1 MSNQL
6 NLVKKLLE
14 FIEDYENEMDND
26 DLNQFSIYLYE
37 KLAKQESET
46 KSGTEEI
53 KDFKN
58 YKQIP
63 TVEFSTLLVQLF
75 KFARSYTKKVFQDKP
90 WNSIDEY
97 GFLASLLV
105 TESMSKHEL
114 TEIHMLE
121 MSSGSEI
128 IKRLMKNELIREFTD
143 PDDKRIKRVA
153 LTERGRSELI
163 SAFEDM
169 HKVSKIVIGNLSNEE
184 LFSTI
189 NIFRKLSLFHNQI
202 HKYDRNTEIPE
213 LYSKYIW
220 QQ

>member
-14 FIEDYENEMDND
+14 FIEDYENEMNND

-75 KFARSYTKKVFQDKP
+75 KFARSYTKKVFQGKP

-97 GFLASLLV
+97 GFLASLLI

-114 TEIHMLE
+114 TELHMLE

-128 IKRLMKNELIREFTD
+128 LKRLMKNELIREFTD

>member
-14 FIEDYENEMDND
+14 FIEDYENEMNND

-114 TEIHMLE
+114 TELHMLE

-128 IKRLMKNELIREFTD
+128 LKRLMKNELIREFTD

>member
-6 NLVKKLLE
+6 NLLKKLLN
-14 FIEDYENEMDND
+14 FIEDYEIEMKND
-26 DLNQFSIYLYE
+26 DLNQFSIYLSE
-37 KLAKQESET
+37 KLAQLESET
-46 KSGTEEI
+46 KSGAEEI
-53 KDFKN
+53 TNYKN

-114 TEIHMLE
+114 TEMHMLE

-128 IKRLMKNELIREFTD
+128 IKRLIKNELIQEFTD

-153 LTERGRSELI
+153 LTESGRTELL

-169 HKVSKIVIGNLSNEE
+169 HKVSKIVIGNMSNEE
-184 LFSTI
+184 LLKTLK
-189 NIFRKLSLFHNQI
+189 IFRKLSLFHNQI
-202 HKYDRNTEIPE
+202 HKYDRNTEISE
-213 LYSKYIW
+213 LFSKYIW
-220 QQ
+220 KN

>member
-1 MSNQL
+1 MSNKL
-6 NLVKKLLE
+6 NLVKKLLK
-14 FIEDYENEMDND
+14 FIEDYENEMNND

-37 KLAKQESET
+37 NLTKKESDAKSVP
-46 KSGTEEI
+46 EEI

-75 KFARSYTKKVFQDKP
+75 KYARSYTKKVFQDKP
-90 WNSIDEY
+90 WNSLDEY

-105 TESMSKHEL
+105 TESMSKHDLSEM
-114 TEIHMLE
+114 HMLE

-128 IKRLMKNELIREFTD
+128 IKRLLKNNLIHEFTD
-143 PDDKRIKRVA
+143 IDDKRIKRVA
-153 LTERGRSELI
+153 LTENGRTELL
-163 SAFEDM
+163 SAFEEM

-184 LFSTI
+184 LFKAI

-202 HKYDRNTEIPE
+202 HKYDRNAEIPE

-220 QQ
+220 KQ

>member
-14 FIEDYENEMDND
+14 FIEDYENEMNND

-114 TEIHMLE
+114 TELHMLE